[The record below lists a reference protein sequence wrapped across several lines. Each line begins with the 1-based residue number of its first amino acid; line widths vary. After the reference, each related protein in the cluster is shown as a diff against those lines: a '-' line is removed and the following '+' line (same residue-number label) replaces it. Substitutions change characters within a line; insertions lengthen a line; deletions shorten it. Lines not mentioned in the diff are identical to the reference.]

1 MNQGLANSL
10 NEEGAIILILN
21 MQTGAEIGLDY
32 NSWLVGEQFMGFKMI
47 NPGFHC
53 LFYTRIDMEQIDPEV
68 KKVDAVFLN

>member
-1 MNQGLANSL
+1 MNQALANSL

-21 MQTGAEIGLDY
+21 MQAGAEIGLDY

-53 LFYTRIDMEQIDPEV
+53 LFYR
-68 KKVDAVFLN
+68 